1 MYKTLLA
8 LLFSGI
14 SLLLHADD
22 SYVIQAHIR
31 DVKDGTVFFL
41 KQFST
46 QRIINQR
53 SNWLMSMAGN
63 TT

>member
-1 MYKTLLA
+1 MNMKHELYRRR
-8 LLFSGI
+8 
-14 SLLLHADD
+14 
-22 SYVIQAHIR
+22 QARIR

>member
-1 MYKTLLA
+1 MYRTLLA

-14 SLLLHADD
+14 SLLSHADN
-22 SYVIQAHIR
+22 SYLIQARIR

-53 SNWLMSMAGN
+53 SNLLMSMAGN

>member
-8 LLFSGI
+8 LLFLGI

-22 SYVIQAHIR
+22 SYVIQARIR

>member
-1 MYKTLLA
+1 
-8 LLFSGI
+8 
-14 SLLLHADD
+14 
-22 SYVIQAHIR
+22 
-31 DVKDGTVFFL
+31 VKDGTVFFL